1 MKANIVQ
8 QEAILRQQLESY
20 AGTALQA
27 YLEVENALDAEE
39 RLAESEAALR
49 VSLREANKAEERLE
63 LRYAEGLA
71 TIFDLLDSQTRRIN
85 AESQLINSRKE
96 RLANRVR
103 LYVALGGGDITQTAI
118 LPDAQ
123 IVSLK
128 NNSLGLSK
136 L

>member
-1 MKANIVQ
+1 M
-8 QEAILRQQLESY
+8 
-20 AGTALQA
+20 
-27 YLEVENALDAEE
+27 
-39 RLAESEAALR
+39 
-49 VSLREANKAEERLE
+49 E

-118 LPDAQ
+118 LTDAQ